1 MEKIRIGIVGIGNM
15 GSAHAVSVYAGRIEG
30 LTLAAVCDIDE
41 AKCRWA
47 AQHLPG
53 VPCYT
58 DYEDML
64 AEAKLDAVLIAA
76 PHYAH
81 PPMAEAAFARR
92 LHVLT
97 EKPLGVSARRAG
109 AVLEAAK
116 AAGTVFGIMYNQ
128 RTNPLFA
135 RAKELLQAGPSW
147 ATQAAGVDHHQLVPH
162 PGVLRLRFLAGELG
176 GRGRRRTDQ
185 PVPGTTST
193 CGSGF
198 TVCPRVSGR
207 TADMDATTTS
217 RWRTM

>member
-1 MEKIRIGIVGIGNM
+1 MEKVRIGIVGIGNM

-81 PPMAEAAFARR
+81 PPMAEAAFARG

-128 RTNPLFA
+128 RTNPLVCA
-135 RAKELLQAGPSW
+135 RKRTPAGR
-147 ATQAAGVDHHQLVPH
+147 A
-162 PGVLRLRFLAGELG
+162 VLGDASGWCG
-176 GRGRRRTDQ
+176 SSPTGTAPRRITT
-185 PVPGTTST
+185 PVPG
-193 CGSGF
+193 
-198 TVCPRVSGR
+198 GR
-207 TADMDATTTS
+207 AGRA
-217 RWRTM
+217 RAAAY